1 VLADNMIAT
10 LAPIRARALE
20 LQAQPAR
27 VDQIL
32 GDGAATARRLAG
44 ETMREVR
51 ARMGFLPGCV

>member
-1 VLADNMIAT
+1 
-10 LAPIRARALE
+10 
-20 LQAQPAR
+20 

>member
-1 VLADNMIAT
+1 MIAT

-51 ARMGFLPGCV
+51 ARMGFLPACTS